1 MQPARQ
7 CKMFVAITVS
17 WGVIKMA
24 HAACGQEQ
32 SAWHAM
38 LGSSQH
44 NLDEQES
51 VNIIHVAFYFSP
63 FACWRGS

>member
-17 WGVIKMA
+17 GGVIKMA

-38 LGSSQH
+38 LGSNTIWMSKKV
-44 NLDEQES
+44 S
-51 VNIIHVAFYFSP
+51 I
-63 FACWRGS
+63 